1 MIVWLKMIWDGTR
14 YNILFRK
21 SNLIVIILIAAIDF
35 GIYFWTLAISRDL
48 FKKNVE
54 EKNYSY
60 LEELHLVWLYSLS
73 MFGNCF
79 IYLVFM
85 Q

>member
-1 MIVWLKMIWDGTR
+1 
-14 YNILFRK
+14 
-21 SNLIVIILIAAIDF
+21 LIVIILIAAIDF

>member
-1 MIVWLKMIWDGTR
+1 MIWDGTR